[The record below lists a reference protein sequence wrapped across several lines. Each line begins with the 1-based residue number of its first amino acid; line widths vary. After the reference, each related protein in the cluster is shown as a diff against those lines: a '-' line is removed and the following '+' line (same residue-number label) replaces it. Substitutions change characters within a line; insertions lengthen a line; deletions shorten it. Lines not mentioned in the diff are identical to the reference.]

1 MQTKQSE
8 SRTMSASEVRSHWS
22 EVVEEVH
29 SAGARVI
36 VERSGI
42 PVVAVI
48 SIEDLRLLDRLWA
61 ARREEFRV
69 IEEMWEAFADVP
81 QDELEREVEK
91 AVAEAR
97 AALRAERAKTA

>member
-22 EVVEEVH
+22 EVVEDVH
-29 SAGARVI
+29 REGRRVI

-42 PVVAVI
+42 PVVAVV
-48 SIEDLRLLDRLWA
+48 SIEELRLLDRIWA
-61 ARREEFRV
+61 ARREEFRFL
-69 IEEMWEAFADVP
+69 EEMWETFADVP
-81 QDELEREVEK
+81 QDVLDREVEK

-97 AALRAERAKTA
+97 AELRAERTKTT